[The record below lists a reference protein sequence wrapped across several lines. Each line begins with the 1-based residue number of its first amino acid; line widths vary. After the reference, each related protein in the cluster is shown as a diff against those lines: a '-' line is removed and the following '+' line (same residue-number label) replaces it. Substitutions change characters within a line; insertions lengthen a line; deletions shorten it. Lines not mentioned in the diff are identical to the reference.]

1 MKINGE
7 DVEFHVVAGVVR
19 NEGDEKDRMVGEI
32 GGAATKGEILS
43 VLARMIKMAADGWD
57 DDDVDFADM
66 MGAVMQRGK
75 ALGYWGDEDE
85 DENQD

>member
-7 DVEFHVVAGVVR
+7 DVEFHVVAGLVR
-19 NEGDEKDRMVGEI
+19 SDGGDRMVGKI

-43 VLARMIKMAADGWD
+43 VLARVVKMAADGWD